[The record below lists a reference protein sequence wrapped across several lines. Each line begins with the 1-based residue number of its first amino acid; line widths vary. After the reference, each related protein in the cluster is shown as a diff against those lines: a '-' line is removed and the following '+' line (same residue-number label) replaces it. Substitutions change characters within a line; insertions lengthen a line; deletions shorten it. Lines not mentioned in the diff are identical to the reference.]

1 MPLLHTSKSYFKKN
15 SEKTV
20 EIKTITLENVANLF
34 LLHFLGKKIWKVGK
48 SKQGINGN
56 IIMEGNGFPGDSPG
70 VKSAN
75 NLIQA
80 SVSN

>member
-1 MPLLHTSKSYFKKN
+1 M
-15 SEKTV
+15 
-20 EIKTITLENVANLF
+20 
-34 LLHFLGKKIWKVGK
+34 WKVGK

-56 IIMEGNGFPGDSPG
+56 VIMEGNGFPGDSPG